1 MKYCE
6 ECGSPLIFRENGIDG
21 MVPYCERCG
30 AFRFPR
36 YNVAMSTLVMNETL
50 DQVILIQ
57 QYGRT
62 DNILVAGYVNLGE
75 ALEDGVRREV
85 AEELGLHV
93 IHCRYLRSKYFARS
107 NTLMCNFLT
116 VVDDVSLDHVNGE
129 IDRIAWFTPEEAR
142 ACIKPGSLAQE
153 FLNLGLDDLE
163 QGRLSEI
170 FPEKRAAKNG
180 EENVPG

>member
-6 ECGSPLIFRENGIDG
+6 ECGSLLTLREDGIDG
-21 MVPYCERCG
+21 QVPYCEHCG
-30 AFRFPR
+30 AFRYPR
-36 YNVAMSTLVMNETL
+36 YNVAVSTLVMNETL

-75 ALEDGVRREV
+75 SLEEGLRREV
-85 AEELGLHV
+85 SEELGLRV
-93 IHCRYLRSKYFARS
+93 VRARYLRSKYFARS
-107 NTLMCNFLT
+107 NTLMCNFLS
-116 VVDDVSLDHVNGE
+116 VVDDMSLDHVNGE
-129 IDRIAWFTPEEAR
+129 IDRIAWFTHEEAR

-163 QGRLSEI
+163 SGRLGEI
-170 FPEKRAAKNG
+170 FPDG
-180 EENVPG
+180 QGGENVSR